1 MSILRDFAG
10 FVCGAS
16 VESLPLVERAIQRRH
31 VADTL
36 VAATIGARTA
46 EGRALRAVL
55 PKDSMADSLG
65 MQAAIVRHTEI
76 DDIHMRS
83 CTTPSSIAVPAALGL
98 SHAGGISDPER
109 VASAI
114 WVGTELITRLG
125 AAIDG
130 ALILYRGVWPTYFA
144 APLGAAAVTARV
156 ASMTVDQTTHALS
169 LALMRTAGRSGRFHG
184 RIPGRSVILA
194 MAVADGVRAAEAAR
208 QGVGGDP
215 DLLDGPWLRDAQGLT
230 TDLDVLTSGLGRS
243 SVYPQLSLK
252 PFCSAKQALA
262 AIEALMILID
272 NEGIAPDKI
281 SKVVVRVPPP
291 YVRMISTKSEAS
303 SRSSTIVSAGYQ
315 LGLAAFARPRLYD
328 VDRLDTTL
336 ESAACAFAD
345 KVEIVADES
354 LLEFFPECFPAE
366 IEVIAGGK
374 LHRKRITVATGDPS
388 RPLDDEALEQ
398 KAQRVFEQAGCPD
411 RASDLIRVGLRGF
424 DSEDACKALA
434 AAMNALTPGAAAMV

>member
-1 MSILRDFAG
+1 MSILRDLAG

-16 VESLPLVERAIQRRH
+16 VWSLSQADRAIQRRH

-36 VAATIGARTA
+36 LAATVGARTA

-55 PKDSMADSLG
+55 PKDSLADSIG
-65 MQAAIVRHTEI
+65 MQAAVIRHTEI
-76 DDIHMRS
+76 DDIHTSS
-83 CTTPSSIAVPAALGL
+83 CTTPSSVTVPTAFGL
-98 SHAGGISDPER
+98 AHASCTYDPER
-109 VASAI
+109 IANAI
-114 WVGTELITRLG
+114 WVGTELMTRLG

-130 ALILYRGVWPTYFA
+130 ARVLYRGVWPTYFA
-144 APLGAAAVTARV
+144 APLGAAAVTARM

-208 QGVGGDP
+208 EGVGGDP
-215 DLLDGPWLRDAQGLT
+215 ELLDGLWLRDAQGLKA
-230 TDLDVLTSGLGRS
+230 DLDALVSALGGG
-243 SVYPQLSLK
+243 SVYPQLCLK

-272 NEGIAPDKI
+272 NEGIAPDMI
-281 SKVVVRVPPP
+281 SKVAVRVPPP
-291 YVRMISTKSEAS
+291 YVRMISTKPEAG

-328 VDRLDTTL
+328 VDRSDATL
-336 ESAACAFAD
+336 EPTALAFAN
-345 KVEIVADES
+345 KVEIVADET
-354 LLEFFPECFPAE
+354 LLEFFPACFPAE
-366 IEVIAGGK
+366 VEVIANGK
-374 LHRKRITVATGDPS
+374 PHGERITVATGDPS
-388 RPLDDEALEQ
+388 RPLDDQALEQ
-398 KAQRVFEQAGCPD
+398 KAQRIFGQAGCPD

-424 DSEDACKALA
+424 DSTDACKALA
-434 AAMNALTPGAAAMV
+434 AAMTALTRGTAGVV